1 MKSPTS
7 YRNIAAIVMYLKNTR
22 VPSRS
27 KIEYLQKR
35 NKAAALAKS
44 EAKRHF
50 KSAQKEFKKGTRIQ
64 TPTLMRYPHFNKNA
78 LNNVNVTNIF
88 NTVSPSLA
96 RRYTSYPTI
105 MRILQQPQR
114 NAVRNAYGRM
124 LHHNVPMNVLRT
136 IQGLVGNNTRET
148 AMLTANERIRIQSM
162 VNSMRRRKNNEYW
175 GNLIGRTHASPKRIL
190 K

>member
-1 MKSPTS
+1 
-7 YRNIAAIVMYLKNTR
+7 MYLKNKR
-22 VPSRS
+22 VPSDS

-44 EAKRHF
+44 EANRHF
-50 KSAQKEFKKGTRIQ
+50 KSAQKEFKNGTRIQ
-64 TPTLMRYPHFNKNA
+64 TPTLMRYPHFNKKA
-78 LNNVNVTNIF
+78 LNKVNVTNIF
-88 NTVSPSLA
+88 NTVSPTLA
-96 RRYTSYPTI
+96 RRYQSYPTI

-136 IQGLVGNNTRET
+136 IQGLVGNNTKET
-148 AMLTANERIRIQSM
+148 AMLRANERIRIQSM
-162 VNSMRRRKNNEYW
+162 VNRMRRQKNNEYW
-175 GNLIGRTHASPKRIL
+175 EKLLGRTHASPKRIL